1 MIENSRIPHGKTFD
15 ISRRAFMG
23 GLLGAGL
30 FASFPA
36 AAIAASRQ
44 RGGTLIV
51 GLQAEPPTLSTAA
64 ASDFVTLCVSGQL
77 YSTLVTVDLNF
88 KPQPCLAKS
97 WTISEDGRVYTFM
110 LQDKAKWSDGTPVTS
125 EDVRYTLLDMKPKAD
140 VIADAS
146 LAVIEKIDCP
156 DDKTV
161 VITLKGADASF
172 FPWAMALTNVSHI
185 FPKHI
190 FEGTV
195 PRENPATFEPVS
207 CGPFKFSEWERGSA
221 VTFVKDP
228 DYFFAEDVFI
238 DRVVF
243 QVIPDPGARQLA
255 LERGDVDYIPYF
267 ALSPSAADALSNS
280 EETKVINAIRPQSGV
295 IMMLFNLRNKTL
307 ANRDVRHA
315 IGYVVDRKK
324 IVDLA
329 LNGRARP
336 GVGPIRD
343 DNTVY
348 FNPDIERYEPDVAK
362 ANALLDAAGFAKGA
376 GGMRFSLRIMY
387 EAAGAGGATQAA
399 AEIMREQLKAIG
411 VDLQLMPTDTAT
423 WVDTALKKWDFD
435 LTIGSFPTGPD
446 PKIGFSP
453 RFLTS
458 NIKPQAGANSGG
470 YSNPEVDRLL
480 TSADNEADL
489 AKRADLYKQAQKTI
503 VDDLPVLWLWEVFY
517 PIATRKD
524 LEGLPVGC
532 MQTEP
537 FVNVGWAA

>member
-1 MIENSRIPHGKTFD
+1 MEESGIPQDKVFE
-15 ISRRAFMG
+15 ISRRTFMG
-23 GLLGAGL
+23 GIFGAGL
-30 FASFPA
+30 LASLPA
-36 AAIAASRQ
+36 SAIAAAMK

-77 YSTLVTVDLNF
+77 YSTLVTVDLDF

-97 WTISEDGRVYTFM
+97 WTVSDDGLVYTFK
-110 LQDKAKWSDGTPVTS
+110 LQDKATWSDGTPVTS

-146 LAVIEKIDCP
+146 LSVISKVECP

-161 VITLKGADASF
+161 VITLKGPDPSF
-172 FPWAMALTNVSHI
+172 FPWAMSLTNVSHI
-185 FPKHI
+185 FPKHV
-190 FEGTV
+190 FQGTV
-195 PRENPATFEPVS
+195 PRENPAAFQPVS
-207 CGPFKFSEWERGSA
+207 CGPFKFSDWQRGSA

-228 DYFFAEDVFI
+228 GYFFADDVFI

-267 ALSPSAADALSNS
+267 ALSPSAADALSSSS
-280 EETKVINAIRPQSGV
+280 EAKVINAIRPQSGI
-295 IMMLFNLRNKTL
+295 IMMLFNLRQKTL
-307 ANRDVRHA
+307 ANRNVRHA
-315 IGYVVDRKK
+315 IGYAVDRRK

-343 DNTVY
+343 DNTFY
-348 FNPDIERYEPDVAK
+348 FNPDIERYDPDVAK
-362 ANALLDAAGFAKGA
+362 ANALLDSAGFAKGA
-376 GGMRFSLRIMY
+376 NGMRFSLRIMY

-411 VDLQLMPTDTAT
+411 IDLQLMPTDTAT
-423 WVDTALKKWDFD
+423 WVSTALQKWDFD
-435 LTIGSFPTGPD
+435 LTVGSFPTGPD

-480 TSADNEADL
+480 TAADNEPDL
-489 AKRADLYKQAQKTI
+489 AKRADLYKQAQKII

-524 LEGLPVGC
+524 LDGLPAGC

-537 FVNVGWAA
+537 FVKVGWAA

>member
-1 MIENSRIPHGKTFD
+1 
-15 ISRRAFMG
+15 MG
-23 GLLGAGL
+23 GLLGTGL
-30 FASFPA
+30 LASLPA
-36 AAIAASRQ
+36 SAIAAAMQ
-44 RGGTLIV
+44 RGGVLIV
-51 GLQAEPPTLSTAA
+51 GLQSEPPTLSTAA

-77 YSTLVTVDLNF
+77 YSTLVTVDLDF

-97 WTISEDGRVYTFM
+97 WTISDDGLVYTFK
-110 LQDKAKWSDGTPVTS
+110 LQDKAKWSDGVPVTS
-125 EDVRYTLLDMKPKAD
+125 EDVRYTLMDMKPKAD

-146 LAVIEKIDCP
+146 LAVISKVECP

-161 VITLKGADASF
+161 VITLKGADPSF
-172 FPWAMALTNVSHI
+172 FPWAMSLTNVSHI

-190 FEGTV
+190 FQGTV
-195 PRENPATFEPVS
+195 PRENPAAFKPVS
-207 CGPFKFSEWERGSA
+207 CGPFKFSEWQRGSV

-228 DYFFAEDVFI
+228 DYFNADQVFI

-255 LERGDVDYIPYF
+255 LESGDIDHIPYF

-280 EETKVINAIRPQSGV
+280 ADTQVINAIRPQSGI
-295 IMMLFNLRNKTL
+295 IMMLFNLRQKTL
-307 ANRDVRHA
+307 ANANVRHA
-315 IGYVVDRKK
+315 IGYAVDRKR

-343 DNTVY
+343 DNTFY
-348 FNPDIERYEPDVAK
+348 FNPEIERYEPNPAK

-376 GGMRFSLRIMY
+376 NGMRFSLRIMY

-411 VDLQLMPTDTAT
+411 IDLQLMPTDTAT

-480 TSADNEADL
+480 NAADAEPDL
-489 AKRADLYKQAQKTI
+489 AKRAALYKQAQKII

-517 PIATRKD
+517 PIAVRKGLD
-524 LEGLPVGC
+524 GLPAGC

-537 FVNVGWAA
+537 FVKVGWSS